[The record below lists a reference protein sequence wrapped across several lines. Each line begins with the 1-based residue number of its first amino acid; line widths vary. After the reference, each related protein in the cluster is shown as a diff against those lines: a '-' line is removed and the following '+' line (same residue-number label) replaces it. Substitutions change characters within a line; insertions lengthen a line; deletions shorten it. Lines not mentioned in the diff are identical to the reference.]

1 MKAIMKRSELE
12 SKYLKIQTQESFKSH
27 KKKWNFSSRLY
38 KKEPKNFYNSMEC
51 KNTNDN
57 RQFWKTVEPFLSDK
71 GSQCSQINLVDED
84 NVISDEKGL
93 SKEFVN
99 FFNMAVKN
107 LDAKGP
113 QVFHVNKDSKPIDI
127 TVNKCVDHPS
137 IFKINEYFNGLIE
150 SNFLE
155 AILNDIKK

>member
-1 MKAIMKRSELE
+1 
-12 SKYLKIQTQESFKSH
+12 
-27 KKKWNFSSRLY
+27 
-38 KKEPKNFYNSMEC
+38 MEC

-57 RQFWKTVEPFLSDK
+57 RQFRKTVKPFLSDK

-84 NVISDEKGL
+84 YVISDEKSL
-93 SKEFVN
+93 SKEFIN

-113 QVFHVNKDSKPIDI
+113 QVFHVNKDSEPIDI
-127 TVNKCVDHPS
+127 TLNKCVDHPS